1 MVRGSR
7 KKGGGYEKQWP
18 NINRRYKISEDEKH
32 RNEHMI
38 IGKITCRHL
47 VKKARKKKDSKCFI
61 TSLDLSEDPSA
72 IKRNWRHGN

>member
-32 RNEHMI
+32 R
-38 IGKITCRHL
+38 
-47 VKKARKKKDSKCFI
+47 
-61 TSLDLSEDPSA
+61 
-72 IKRNWRHGN
+72 RNRYNMDRRGDGEEREER